1 MASNQVREVMSH
13 QNPALRLGGSAKLD
27 TALPT
32 NVLFLKDSAE
42 SPKCANREK
51 CRIQKTP
58 SSSQRRKK
66 IKKDAHFTLQ
76 GT

>member
-42 SPKCANREK
+42 SPKCANRENVGF
-51 CRIQKTP
+51 
-58 SSSQRRKK
+58 RRLLRRPNEEKR
-66 IKKDAHFTLQ
+66 
-76 GT
+76 